1 MRFTFKLSKADYVAF
16 QALVLR
22 RLTKLSGAN
31 IKLFFINLF
40 AWIPIGIAFAAY
52 AVLYRKYPVAT
63 DDLTV
68 IAIAFEVG
76 WVLMSVGYFYRKYA
90 YRKAMFSQQGRFLS
104 EQELEISEEGIL
116 VRGYC
121 SEASFRWP
129 AIIDFAEDNKNLY
142 LFIDNA
148 EAILLP
154 KAALTSSEQLS
165 QIKAW
170 LRTR

>member
-1 MRFTFKLSKADYVAF
+1 MRFKFKLSQADYVAF
-16 QALVLR
+16 QTLVLR

-52 AVLYRKYPVAT
+52 AMLYRKYPVAA

-68 IAIAFEVG
+68 VAIAFEVG
-76 WVLMSVGYFYRKYA
+76 CVLMSVAYFYRKYA
-90 YRKAMFSQQGRFLS
+90 YRKAMFSHSGRFLS
-104 EQELEISEEGIL
+104 EQVLEISEEGISL
-116 VRGYC
+116 SGHC

-129 AIIDFAEDNKNLY
+129 AIIDFAEDNRNLY

-154 KAALTSSEQLS
+154 KAVLASSEQLS

-170 LRTR
+170 IQAR